1 MDGTQLRPD
10 LVGLEPYDPDM
21 RPVRIMLSANENNYG
36 LPAPVRDE
44 LARRLETVPTNRYPD
59 ATAPGVRRLL
69 ARKWG
74 VGERNVVVG
83 NGGDELIFNLLLGFG
98 GPGRALVNCPPTFS
112 AYDMYARLTMTPVVD
127 VPRRP
132 DFSVDEQ
139 AVLAAAQ
146 QSNTAVVV
154 LTSPN
159 NPSGNLERVGFV
171 RALAEATDALIVVDE
186 AYGEFCDPAA
196 SCVPL
201 VAELPNVCVLRTLSK
216 AYALAGARVG
226 YVICGDAVADGLL
239 AVRQPYSVNRFSQ
252 AAAEVVLEHADEL
265 RPIVNA
271 IVAERARM
279 TALLRG
285 LADELAAAGRGHVDV
300 YDSEANFVLVR
311 LPADGSLPS
320 ADEAHDRLA
329 DASVLVRNFSHA
341 AGLAGCLRISVGMPA
356 ETDELLTR
364 LREIL
369 GLSAAEAS
377 GVPAVASQ
385 APMTAKE

>member
-239 AVRQPYSVNRFSQ
+239 AVRSPIRSTGSRRR
-252 AAAEVVLEHADEL
+252 
-265 RPIVNA
+265 RPRSCSSMPTNC
-271 IVAERARM
+271 
-279 TALLRG
+279 
-285 LADELAAAGRGHVDV
+285 GR
-300 YDSEANFVLVR
+300 SSTPSWRSA
-311 LPADGSLPS
+311 PA
-320 ADEAHDRLA
+320 
-329 DASVLVRNFSHA
+329 
-341 AGLAGCLRISVGMPA
+341 
-356 ETDELLTR
+356 
-364 LREIL
+364 
-369 GLSAAEAS
+369 
-377 GVPAVASQ
+377 
-385 APMTAKE
+385 